1 MSGKEI
7 LEEIKQQDYELYI
20 YTQGH
25 SHLSEEQW
33 DWLIKTFESI
43 RKKEN

>member
-7 LEEIKQQDYELYI
+7 LEEMRQLDYELYI
-20 YTQGH
+20 NTQGY

-33 DWLIKTFESI
+33 DWLIKTFEEM
-43 RKKEN
+43 RKQR